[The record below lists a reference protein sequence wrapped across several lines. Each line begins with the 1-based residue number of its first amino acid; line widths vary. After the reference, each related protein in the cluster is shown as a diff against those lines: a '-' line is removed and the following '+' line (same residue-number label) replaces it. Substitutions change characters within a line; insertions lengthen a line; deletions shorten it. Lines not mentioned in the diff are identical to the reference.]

1 MDDRIFDEFIGQ
13 TMIGL
18 VSIAVGVIFLAFDHR
33 TRGSVALCCFWT
45 LAGVAVITT
54 PLVAGQV
61 DPDHVRLVERLHV
74 LLEAGAVVSVCVYI
88 EDLAATADASRRARI
103 VVTAIARVAAGA
115 SVVFAAL
122 GATLTATRLNDFS
135 LALHGTH
142 ALERSGFWLFGSF
155 WIFLGVAFIIAWVIM
170 ARQRID
176 PGERGRA
183 IMYGAAVPFT
193 TSATFLAPRGA
204 IVAFTI
210 GMICGLAGTFR
221 YLLVQGERVAF
232 LSRFLSPQVA
242 ELVRMRGLTEVMQ
255 PQEVDLSVVCVDF
268 RGFTS
273 YAEAVPSRAVIDLI
287 SDYHEAIAEAVAE
300 HDGMVKDY
308 AGDGILILVGA
319 PIPRQ
324 DHAAAAVSMARTAM
338 EAAHAVTDR
347 WATGPHPLGVGI
359 GVATG
364 RVTVGAIGDTARMD
378 YTAVG
383 TAMNVAARLCGAA
396 EDGAILIDEPTAKA
410 VTGMKGV
417 DFRSELDLKGMSTP
431 IAVYS
436 CATESAVGQRAARY
450 N

>member
-1 MDDRIFDEFIGQ
+1 
-13 TMIGL
+13 
-18 VSIAVGVIFLAFDHR
+18 
-33 TRGSVALCCFWT
+33 
-45 LAGVAVITT
+45 
-54 PLVAGQV
+54 
-61 DPDHVRLVERLHV
+61 
-74 LLEAGAVVSVCVYI
+74 
-88 EDLAATADASRRARI
+88 
-103 VVTAIARVAAGA
+103 
-115 SVVFAAL
+115 
-122 GATLTATRLNDFS
+122 
-135 LALHGTH
+135 
-142 ALERSGFWLFGSF
+142 
-155 WIFLGVAFIIAWVIM
+155 
-170 ARQRID
+170 
-176 PGERGRA
+176 
-183 IMYGAAVPFT
+183 
-193 TSATFLAPRGA
+193 
-204 IVAFTI
+204 
-210 GMICGLAGTFR
+210 MICGLAGTFR

-383 TAMNVAARLCGAA
+383 TAMNGAARLGGAA

>member
-1 MDDRIFDEFIGQ
+1 MDDRIFDEFLGQ

-18 VSIAVGVIFLAFDHR
+18 VSIAVGVIFLSFDHR
-33 TRGSVALCCFWT
+33 TRGSVALCCFWV

-54 PLVAGQV
+54 PLVAQQV

-103 VVTAIARVAAGA
+103 VVTAIARMAAA
-115 SVVFAAL
+115 AAVVFAVL

-135 LALHGTH
+135 LAVDGTD
-142 ALERSGFWLFGSF
+142 ALRTPGFWLFASF
-155 WIFLGVAFIIAWVIM
+155 WIFLGVGFVVAWVIL

-183 IMYGAAVPFT
+183 IMYCVAVPFT
-193 TSATFLAPRGA
+193 TSATFLAPRPA

-255 PQEVDLSVVCVDF
+255 PQEVELSVVCIDF

-287 SDYHEAIAEAVAE
+287 SEYHEAIAEAVAD

-308 AGDGILILVGA
+308 AGDGVLILVGA
-319 PIPRQ
+319 PIRRP
-324 DHAAAAVSMARTAM
+324 DHAAAAVALARTAM
-338 EAAHAVTDR
+338 EAAHGVTDR

-383 TAMNVAARLCGAA
+383 TAMNVGARLCSVA
-396 EDGAILIDEPTAKA
+396 EDGAILIDEPTARA

-417 DFRSELDLKGMSTP
+417 DFRSELNLKGMSTP

-436 CATESAVGQRAARY
+436 CATDATLGQRTAR
-450 N
+450 